1 MKHVKP
7 FFLFVDPKKSASGK
21 QGEASSHGKRFLIC
35 RYASFP
41 LHTESKVVRFANVTD
56 QKFDHALSFFFSYI
70 HCTRHVG
77 SAPLTVSQPHIDVHC
92 EQPISFHVSQYPAYE
107 NCHSLPLDP
116 QSLLHSPPLF
126 QHRQIAA
133 VEWCGTTRPGLA
145 RQKRTQHASSVI
157 SKSGVLSAKPSSV
170 FLALLAGKLAEK
182 YIYARMLLFHVSVV
196 NECPV
201 VFHSGP
207 VVWK

>member
-1 MKHVKP
+1 MRTVT
-7 FFLFVDPKKSASGK
+7 AS
-21 QGEASSHGKRFLIC
+21 HLTLR
-35 RYASFP
+35 
-41 LHTESKVVRFANVTD
+41 
-56 QKFDHALSFFFSYI
+56 ALS
-70 HCTRHVG
+70 T
-77 SAPLTVSQPHIDVHC
+77 
-92 EQPISFHVSQYPAYE
+92 
-107 NCHSLPLDP
+107 
-116 QSLLHSPPLF
+116 PPLF

>member
-21 QGEASSHGKRFLIC
+21 QGEASSHGKGFLIC

-92 EQPISFHVSQYPAYE
+92 EQQPS
-107 NCHSLPLDP
+107 PL
-116 QSLLHSPPLF
+116 PPLF

-196 NECPV
+196 NECLV

-207 VVWK
+207 IAWKSN

>member
-21 QGEASSHGKRFLIC
+21 QGEASSHGKGFLIC
-35 RYASFP
+35 RYASFS

-77 SAPLTVSQPHIDVHC
+77 SAPLTVSQRHID
-92 EQPISFHVSQYPAYE
+92 
-107 NCHSLPLDP
+107 
-116 QSLLHSPPLF
+116 
-126 QHRQIAA
+126 IAA

>member
-1 MKHVKP
+1 MYLSTQLMRTVT
-7 FFLFVDPKKSASGK
+7 AS
-21 QGEASSHGKRFLIC
+21 HLTLR
-35 RYASFP
+35 
-41 LHTESKVVRFANVTD
+41 
-56 QKFDHALSFFFSYI
+56 ALS
-70 HCTRHVG
+70 T
-77 SAPLTVSQPHIDVHC
+77 
-92 EQPISFHVSQYPAYE
+92 
-107 NCHSLPLDP
+107 
-116 QSLLHSPPLF
+116 PPLF

-145 RQKRTQHASSVI
+145 WQKRTQHASSVI

>member
-21 QGEASSHGKRFLIC
+21 QGEASSHGKGFLIC

-56 QKFDHALSFFFSYI
+56 QKFGHALSFFFSYI

-92 EQPISFHVSQYPAYE
+92 EQQPS
-107 NCHSLPLDP
+107 PL
-116 QSLLHSPPLF
+116 PPLF

>member
-21 QGEASSHGKRFLIC
+21 QGEASSHGKGFLIC

-56 QKFDHALSFFFSYI
+56 QNTQLMKTVTASHLTLRALS
-70 HCTRHVG
+70 T
-77 SAPLTVSQPHIDVHC
+77 
-92 EQPISFHVSQYPAYE
+92 
-107 NCHSLPLDP
+107 
-116 QSLLHSPPLF
+116 PPLF

-157 SKSGVLSAKPSSV
+157 SKSGVLLAKPSSV